1 MSSSDSKFTGKIPKY
16 YEEYLGP
23 LIFKEYA
30 ADLANRVIVP
40 SNGLVLEIAAGTG
53 MATRKLRD
61 TVSSDVHI
69 IATDITHDMLDI
81 AKKKFDDKDNI
92 DFQLANAIDLPF
104 EDSKFDVLVCQ
115 FSLMFF
121 PNKIEALKEAR
132 RVLKPGG
139 TFIFNVWDSFEYNDF
154 VRIVN
159 QTVVNCLPFDSP
171 IFFSVPFGFFSID
184 VIKELVYEAGF
195 NELEIVVLP
204 KISSANK
211 ARDVASGFVLGTP
224 VRVQIEE
231 SAEESLERIVDIV
244 EHAIGK
250 EFGYNTIEANIQAI
264 VFTAHT

>member
-1 MSSSDSKFTGKIPKY
+1 MSSSHSKFTGEIPKY
-16 YEEYLGP
+16 YEKYLGP

-30 ADLANRVIVP
+30 EDLAHRVSVP
-40 SNGLVLEIAAGTG
+40 SNGVILEIAAGTG

-69 IATDITHDMLDI
+69 IATDITNDMLDM
-81 AKKKFDDKDNI
+81 AKKKFDDNDNI
-92 DFQLANAIDLPF
+92 EFQLANAIDLPF

-121 PNKIEALKEAR
+121 PNKIEALKEAK

-139 TFIFNVWDSFEYNDF
+139 TFIFNVWDSFKHNDF

-159 QTVVNCLPFDSP
+159 QTVVNCLPFEPP
-171 IFFSVPFGFFSID
+171 IFFSVPFGFYNIE
-184 VIKELVYEAGF
+184 VIKELLYEAGF
-195 NELEIVVLP
+195 TELEIAVLP
-204 KISSANK
+204 KISKSNE

-224 VRVQIEE
+224 VRLQIEE
-231 SAEESLERIVDIV
+231 SAEEPLEKIVDIV
-244 EHAIGK
+244 ERSIGD
-250 EFGYNTIEANIQAI
+250 EFGYNSLEANIQAI